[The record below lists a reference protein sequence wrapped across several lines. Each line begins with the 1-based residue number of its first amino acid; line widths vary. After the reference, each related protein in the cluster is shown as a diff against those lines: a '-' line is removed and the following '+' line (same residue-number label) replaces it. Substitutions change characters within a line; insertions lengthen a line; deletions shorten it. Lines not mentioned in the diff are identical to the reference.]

1 MNLFR
6 IIDENQN
13 SLLIER
19 YSISQ
24 TTLQKYQDKLLECRN
39 TTNELN
45 SFNQVMFFSPN

>member
-24 TTLQKYQDKLLECRN
+24 TTLQDVFN
-39 TTNELN
+39 GFT
-45 SFNQVMFFSPN
+45 SFQQNDEIIVQNVTKKN